1 MKIQTLLLI
10 SISQLGISSS
20 AYAALLLP
28 TEQEFSATLS
38 NTYPSFNAA
47 NILSSNTNLTAPL
60 SIAASTPAARHA
72 NVCFI
77 TDTEDCRGYEFSG
90 ANSPDD
96 TSPGGGTPDDWELD
110 NDNRCVLEGYTLHAT
125 LLPQLTSSI
134 QFVPL

>member
-1 MKIQTLLLI
+1 MNNRTIMLI
-10 SISQLGISSS
+10 SLFHLGLINS
-20 AYAALLLP
+20 AQAAY
-28 TEQEFSATLS
+28 SAPNLS
-38 NTYPSFNAA
+38 
-47 NILSSNTNLTAPL
+47 APL
-60 SIAASTPAARHA
+60 ELSLKEASLADYA

-77 TDTEDCRGYEFSG
+77 TDTGECRGYEFSG

>member
-1 MKIQTLLLI
+1 MNISTVLLI
-10 SISQLGISSS
+10 SISYFGLSSLAS
-20 AYAALLLP
+20 AAYSVPNAPQNNLSS
-28 TEQEFSATLS
+28 EFSASATTLLS
-38 NTYPSFNAA
+38 A
-47 NILSSNTNLTAPL
+47 NGLSAHLGLPL
-60 SIAASTPAARHA
+60 KGESLARHA